1 MAWFANYVPPGP
13 NHTQVLS
20 GVASDSTAS
29 TTKPVIVPV
38 AVDPA
43 SGAVLTGWRERLD
56 QINDAV
62 TAYAFGYNPTY
73 ISTAT
78 TTVVK
83 TGSGVIGSV
92 TVTGGAAGTIVIY
105 DNTAASGTIIASF
118 DSTAAL
124 ATYLRD
130 KTFTTGLTIV
140 TSAATKITVAWR

>member
-1 MAWFANYVPPGP
+1 MTKTSNGNKY
-13 NHTQVLS
+13 TDDDVLMTS
-20 GVASDSTAS
+20 AGIGEYLNELDIVTN
-29 TTKPVIVPV
+29 KP
-38 AVDPA
+38 
-43 SGAVLTGWRERLD
+43 
-56 QINDAV
+56 
-62 TAYAFGYNPTY
+62 FGNNPTY